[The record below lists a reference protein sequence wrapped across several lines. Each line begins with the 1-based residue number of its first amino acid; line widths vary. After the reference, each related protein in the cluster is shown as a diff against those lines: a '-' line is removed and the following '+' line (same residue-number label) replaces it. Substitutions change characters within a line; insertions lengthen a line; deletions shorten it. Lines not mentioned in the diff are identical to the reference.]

1 MSIQMKQFKSSYQD
15 LRALYDNISVK
26 HVLESLKSC
35 HADDES
41 AVIRKRME
49 EPDLDF
55 DVMGIKEN
63 GEVYGYV
70 ERSTLAG
77 GPCAKYGRTFH
88 PRELVA
94 ESASLTD
101 VFSVLRDAPRVFVLK
116 GTKVMGIVTR
126 GDLQKAPVRMWVF
139 GLITLIEMNLL
150 FIVRSRYPNGS
161 WKDHISE
168 ARLRKA
174 NDLFDER
181 KKRNE
186 AIDLAD
192 CLQICDKADLALK
205 ISDIKQKIKDGLK
218 KNPHPI
224 LDSVED
230 LRDILAHAQDL
241 VIGSTW
247 TDRIDLIEN
256 LEKLLNALEQA
267 RE

>member
-1 MSIQMKQFKSSYQD
+1 MKQFKSSYQD

-26 HVLESLKSC
+26 HVLEPLQSC

-49 EPDLDF
+49 EPNLDF
-55 DVMGIKEN
+55 DVMGIEEN
-63 GEVYGYV
+63 GEIYGYV

-88 PRELVA
+88 PCELIA
-94 ESASLTD
+94 ESASLAD
-101 VFSVLRDAPRVFVLK
+101 VFSVLHDAPRIFVLK

-126 GDLQKAPVRMWVF
+126 GDLQKAPIRMWVF

-150 FIVRSRYPNGS
+150 FIVRARYPNDS
-161 WKDHISE
+161 WKNHISE

-192 CLQICDKADLALK
+192 CLQICDKADLVLK
-205 ISDIKQKIKDGLK
+205 IPDIKQKIEDGLTK
-218 KNPHPI
+218 SPQTI
-224 LDSVED
+224 LDSAED

-241 VIGSTW
+241 VVGSTW
-247 TDRIDLIEN
+247 TDRIDLIKDIE
-256 LEKLLNALEQA
+256 ELLNALELA

>member
-26 HVLESLKSC
+26 HVLEPLQSC
-35 HADDES
+35 YADDNS
-41 AVIRKRME
+41 AIILKRME

-55 DVMGIKEN
+55 DVMGIEEN
-63 GEVYGYV
+63 GEIYGYV

-77 GPCAKYGRTFH
+77 GPCAKYSRTFH
-88 PRELVA
+88 PSELIA

-101 VFSVLRDAPRVFVLK
+101 VFSVLHDAPRVFVLK

-126 GDLQKAPVRMWVF
+126 GDLQKAPVRMWIF

-150 FIVRSRYPNGS
+150 FIVRTRYPNDS
-161 WKDHISE
+161 WKNHISK
-168 ARLRKA
+168 ARLKKA

-192 CLQICDKADLALK
+192 CLQFCDKADLVLK
-205 ISDIKQKIKDGLK
+205 IPDIKHKIEYGLTRS
-218 KNPHPI
+218 PQTI
-224 LDSVED
+224 LDSAED

-241 VIGSTW
+241 VVGSTW
-247 TDRIDLIEN
+247 TGRIDLMRDI
-256 LEKLLNALEQA
+256 EKLLNALEQS

>member
-15 LRALYDNISVK
+15 LRALYGNISVK
-26 HVLESLKSC
+26 HVLEPLQFC

-49 EPDLDF
+49 EPNLDF
-55 DVMGIKEN
+55 DVMGIEEN
-63 GEVYGYV
+63 GEIYGYV

-77 GPCAKYGRTFH
+77 GPCGKYSRTFH
-88 PRELVA
+88 PCELIA

-101 VFSVLRDAPRVFVLK
+101 VFSVLHDAPRIFVLK

-126 GDLQKAPVRMWVF
+126 GDLQKAPIRMWIF

-150 FIVRSRYPNGS
+150 YIVRARYSNDS
-161 WKDHISE
+161 WKNHISE

-174 NDLFDER
+174 NDLFDDR

-192 CLQICDKADLALK
+192 CLQICDKADLVLK
-205 ISDIKQKIKDGLK
+205 IPDIKQKIEGRLMR
-218 KNPHPI
+218 NPQTL
-224 LDSVED
+224 LDSAEG

-241 VIGSTW
+241 VAGSTW
-247 TDRIDLIEN
+247 TDRIDLMRDIEG
-256 LEKLLNALEQA
+256 LLNALEQA